1 MGTLAEAI
9 QMRTHNICFSVAI
22 LISTHNICF
31 YGELWKIIKSTVK
44 AVLVATSIKQA
55 ICLKRPVV
63 WFPIVTNKNKFF
75 LHTRQGFPRFTPILD
90 ISVLY
95 QGV

>member
-9 QMRTHNICFSVAI
+9 QMRTHNMCFSEAI

-44 AVLVATSIKQA
+44 AVLVATSIKQ
-55 ICLKRPVV
+55 
-63 WFPIVTNKNKFF
+63 
-75 LHTRQGFPRFTPILD
+75 Q
-90 ISVLY
+90 SVLRG
-95 QGV
+95 Q